1 MKDNTIL
8 QKNSNDVYVIA
19 EISGNH
25 GGNLSNAIELIKQ
38 SKAAGANAIKF
49 QAYTPDSITL
59 PSKKKDF
66 LIPTNNAWEQHNNLY
81 DLYKLAH
88 TPFEWIP
95 DLTNEAKK
103 LEIPIFA
110 SVFDITS
117 VNLLEEQSIFAY
129 KIASPE
135 VSDDALLK
143 RVGETSKPVFISTG
157 LSNLADIY
165 RANEILMTNGATEI
179 YWLKANTSYPPP
191 ISEINLKTIANMSE
205 IFDMPVG
212 FSDHTLGHVVTIAA
226 VAAGARIIE
235 KHIKLSES
243 STVDDFF
250 SLNPREFKDMVEAIR
265 TTQEAL
271 GKISY
276 EIPESSKSYLN
287 GKRSI
292 YVSAPIKSGEK
303 FTSNNVKSV
312 RPSFSLPTHYLPLIL
327 KARAKRNLDIGD
339 RIELKDLEIED

>member
-1 MKDNTIL
+1 MKDNMIL

-103 LEIPIFA
+103 LDIPIFA